1 MAEIDDKAL
10 VSVIIPTYNRAGIL
24 PLAINSALSQSYANV
39 QIIVVDDGSE
49 DNTAEIIKAFPTVEY
64 YVKEHGGQAAAR
76 NFGLSKARGTFI
88 ATLDSDD
95 IWSPEFLA
103 KCVAKMEAGDL
114 DLVFANW
121 LQNYIYGDTTDY
133 LTGDPNVKRYIKPTP
148 DRWIDLTYAEAR
160 HLFLLCCPSPSSSL
174 MIRKSSIVTEWNEN
188 ILIGDDWCMCLDIIL
203 SKERKIAFTI
213 EPLWEKRIDSQN
225 IFDGRTRHEVLRFL
239 YIQDLET
246 MTDRFKE
253 KLSKEEL
260 FTFRML
266 YMAALVELSKH
277 EIIRG
282 FNLKEA
288 MRLLKKSFAA
298 DVGYTLKMIPFTLRE
313 SMRKKWMAIKK
324 P

>member
-1 MAEIDDKAL
+1 MNNTTL
-10 VSVIIPTYNRAGIL
+10 VSVIIPTYNRVAIL
-24 PLAINSALSQSYANV
+24 PLAIKSVLAQTYTNV

-49 DNTAEIIKAFPTVEY
+49 DDTAEMIKAFPQVEY
-64 YVKEHGGQAAAR
+64 FIKEHAGQAAAR

-103 KCVAKMEAGDL
+103 KCVTKMEADEL

-121 LQNYIYGDTTDY
+121 MQNYQFGAMTDF
-133 LTGDPNVKRYIKPTP
+133 LTGDLNVKPYIKPTP
-148 DRWIDLTYAEAR
+148 DHWINLTYTQAR
-160 HLFLLCCPSPSSSL
+160 QLYLVCCPSPSSSL
-174 MIRKSSIVTEWNEN
+174 MIRKSAITTQWNER

-203 SKERKIAFTI
+203 STERKVAFTL

-225 IFDGRTRHEVLRFL
+225 IFDGRTRHEVLRYL

-246 MTDRFKE
+246 MVARFKDR
-253 KLSKEEL
+253 LSKQEL
-260 FTFRML
+260 HTFQKL
-266 YMAALVELSKH
+266 YMASLVELAKH

-288 MRLLKKSFAA
+288 FRLLAKSFK
-298 DVGYTLKMIPFTLRE
+298 VHIPYTLKMVPYTIRE
-313 SMRKKWMAIKK
+313 SWRKKMMARKK
-324 P
+324 TL